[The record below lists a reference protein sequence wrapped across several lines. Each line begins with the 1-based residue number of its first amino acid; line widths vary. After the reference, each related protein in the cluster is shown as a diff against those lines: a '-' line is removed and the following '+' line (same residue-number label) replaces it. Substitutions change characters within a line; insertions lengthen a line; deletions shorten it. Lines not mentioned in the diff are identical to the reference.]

1 MKIHRMWS
9 LSMILPTKHISTRR
23 ALIGTGATVLKLLD
37 EPKTVS
43 TLWNTFRSNWSVES
57 STAPISYQWFIHT
70 LEFLY
75 IIGVIDFVNGT
86 LVRTKL

>member
-1 MKIHRMWS
+1 
-9 LSMILPTKHISTRR
+9 MILPTKHISTKR
-23 ALIGTGATVLKLLD
+23 ALIGTGATVLNLLN

-43 TLWNTFRSNWSVES
+43 TLWNAFRADWVNGTSE
-57 STAPISYQWFIHT
+57 APISYQWFIHT

-86 LVRTKL
+86 LVRIEL

>member
-1 MKIHRMWS
+1 
-9 LSMILPTKHISTRR
+9 MILPTKHINTRR
-23 ALIGTGATVLKLLD
+23 ALIGTGATVLMLLD

-43 TLWNTFRSNWSVES
+43 TLWNAFRSNWSVES

-75 IIGVIDFVNGT
+75 IIGVIDFVNGA